1 MRFLKVHIA
10 VVSVLAGAA
19 LLPQAAQAQL
29 SFNIGAVSLYK
40 SNGIDQDNRA
50 PKNFIPALQGGVD
63 YDFGNG
69 VYVGNWNS
77 TGKFGEANV
86 EVDLYAGYRGEITK
100 ELSYDV
106 GFISY
111 LYPSESSWN
120 GNELYASLTYSIL
133 TAKVTRGT
141 SGSIDKWSRLGLS
154 VKQPLT
160 DSLTLTGGVGVRN
173 KSNSN
178 TGAYDYSLGVSY
190 DLGDSLTTTATVS
203 GAQTSKAGNNGKARL
218 VVGISKGF

>member
-1 MRFLKVHIA
+1 MRFLKAHIA
-10 VVSVLAGAA
+10 MVSVLAGAA
-19 LLPQAAQAQL
+19 LLPMAAQAQL

-63 YDFGNG
+63 YEFGNG
-69 VYVGNWNS
+69 LYVGNWNS
-77 TGKFGEANV
+77 TGKFGKANV

-111 LYPSESSWN
+111 LYPRESSWN

-160 DSLTLTGGVGVRN
+160 DTLTLNGGVGVRN

-178 TGAYDYSLGVSY
+178 TGAYDYSVGVSY
-190 DLGDSLTTTATVS
+190 DLGNAVTTSATVS
-203 GAQTSKAGNNGKARL
+203 GAQTSKAGNAGKARL
-218 VVGISKGF
+218 AVGISTTF